1 MVAVGIVAALSAPA
15 AVAGPKKVKLDTATK
30 EQLQQT
36 FEAAFQQTGMP
47 GAAASVWIGKQR
59 WDTVTG
65 VSDLETQAPF
75 ERGDNARIASIT
87 KSFTAT
93 AVLQLVK
100 EKKLK
105 LSDTLEQYVPGIANG
120 DEITIKQILGM
131 RSGIYDFTSNQA
143 FIDAFDADPTMPF
156 EPSQAVDII
165 KQNQPAF
172 APGTMTAYADSN
184 YVLLGLVIEKVTGRP
199 VEEVINEDVVQEL
212 GLDETTF
219 PTSAAVPEPHPT
231 GYVPDPDDPSVPLR
245 IVNDVNPKVAWTAG
259 AMLST
264 LSDLKRWGKEL
275 TDGSLLTPKLQKER
289 LKYHV
294 FDGASLPIGYGL
306 GVERLH
312 DIVGHNGAIFGYS
325 SVVYRIPEQDATFV
339 VIGNA
344 ATNSTTPATQ
354 IALELIKQL
363 YPAQVAT

>member
-1 MVAVGIVAALSAPA
+1 MT
-15 AVAGPKKVKLDTATK
+15 LDAATK

-36 FEAAFQQTGMP
+36 FESAFQETGMP
-47 GAAASVWIGKQR
+47 GAVAAVWIGKQR
-59 WDTVTG
+59 WDAVTG
-65 VSDLETQAPF
+65 FADMDTQAPF
-75 ERGDNARIASIT
+75 ERDANARIASIT

-105 LSDTLEQYVPGIANG
+105 LGDTLEQYVPGIANG

-143 FIDAFDADPTMPF
+143 FIDAFDADPTLPF
-156 EPSQAVDII
+156 EPAQAVEII

-172 APGTMTAYADSN
+172 APGAETAYADSN
-184 YVLLGLVIEKVTGRP
+184 YVLLGLVIEKVTDRP
-199 VEEVINEDVVQEL
+199 VEEVIDEDVVQKL

-219 PTSAAVPEPHPT
+219 PTTATVPEPHPT
-231 GYVPDPDDPSVPLR
+231 AYVPDPDDPSVPLR
-245 IVNDVNPKVAWTAG
+245 VVNDVNPKVAWTVG

-275 TDGSLLTPKLQKER
+275 TDGSLLTPKLQRER

-294 FDGASLPIGYGL
+294 FTGASLPIGYGL

-325 SVVYRIPEQDATFV
+325 SVVYRIPERDATFV

-344 ATNSTTPATQ
+344 STNSTTPSTE
-354 IALELIKQL
+354 IALKLIQQL
-363 YPAQVAT
+363 YPEQVRA

>member
-1 MVAVGIVAALSAPA
+1 M
-15 AVAGPKKVKLDTATK
+15 KLDPATK
-30 EQLQQT
+30 QQLQQT
-36 FEAAFQQTGMP
+36 FASAFQQSGVP
-47 GAAASVWIGKQR
+47 GAAAAVWIGDR
-59 WDTVTG
+59 HWDATLG
-65 VSDLETQAPF
+65 VSDVDTQAPF
-75 ERGDNARIASIT
+75 AIDDNLRIASIT

-100 EKKLK
+100 EKKLA
-105 LSDTLEQYVPGIANG
+105 LGDTLEEYVPGIPNG

-131 RSGIYDFTSNQA
+131 RSGVYDFTSNDA
-143 FIDAFDADPTMPF
+143 FIAAFDADPTMAF
-156 EPSQAVDII
+156 DPSQAVEII

-172 APGTMTAYADSN
+172 APGTMTEYADSN
-184 YVLLGLVIEKVTGRP
+184 YVLLGLIIEQVTGRTA
-199 VEEVINEDVVQEL
+199 EEVINEDVVKKL
-212 GLDETTF
+212 GLEDTTF
-219 PTSAAVPEPHPT
+219 PTTATVPEPHPT

-264 LSDLKRWGKEL
+264 VSDLKRWAKEL
-275 TDGSLLTPKLQKER
+275 SDGSLLTPKLQKER
-289 LKYHV
+289 LKAHV

-325 SVVYRIPEQDATFV
+325 TVAYRIPKYDATFV
-339 VIGNA
+339 VAANS
-344 ATNSTTPATQ
+344 ATNSTTPSTQ

-363 YPAQVAT
+363 YPKQVAA